1 MNTHGKKVQKQKFG
15 REWDGDV
22 EGYLE
27 NSDID
32 LDEYRMVRGGHII
45 HNLPEEA
52 IILEKDGKPVE
63 FGWRKRYNKKLEIIT
78 PAFFLLF
85 FCLCFSPFRLFFK
98 FYSLSIL

>member
-1 MNTHGKKVQKQKFG
+1 MKKIMYAGLNETLTENEYAWIESTEAEFG

-63 FGWRKRYNKKLEIIT
+63 IWWAEEI
-78 PAFFLLF
+78 
-85 FCLCFSPFRLFFK
+85 
-98 FYSLSIL
+98 

>member
-1 MNTHGKKVQKQKFG
+1 MKKIMYAGLNESLTENEYERIESTEAEFG

-63 FGWRKRYNKKLEIIT
+63 IWWAEE
-78 PAFFLLF
+78 A
-85 FCLCFSPFRLFFK
+85 
-98 FYSLSIL
+98 